1 MRLRIRLCSSAALAL
16 ALTSVALDAAH
27 AQAAHTQADDAIAEI
42 IVTATRRPEKLQDV
56 PVAVT
61 VVDGERLARSNLN
74 SLRDIA
80 TIVPTLNFRTAASN
94 KDQALFIRGLGT
106 VSTSPG
112 VEPTVST
119 VVDGVVLARQGQAT
133 LDLLDV
139 DHIEVL
145 RGPQGTLF
153 GKNASGGVVNIV
165 TKDPG
170 QDLHAYGEA
179 FYGTG
184 GDERRFKAGLSGPI
198 VAGKLAGSLNL
209 FTGKY
214 DGNVTNVFNGDTVN
228 GYERT
233 GARGKLVYTPNQDL
247 TLRLVADYMA
257 SRDTAPTGVARRTY
271 LTAYP
276 TGVVSN
282 FPAFAA
288 ALGPVVPGDDNRRIN
303 SNLDTHA
310 RDFNSGLSLQ
320 ADWSLAGHTLTSVTA
335 FRRWDN
341 IQFQDQDRLP
351 GVVAGLPQQH
361 DRGDLGFEQL
371 SQEIRLASP
380 KGGLIEYVVGAY
392 FMRATDD
399 ELYRRETT
407 TLTGTTRAVF
417 NGLADYGVTD
427 NNTSLFGEATIN
439 ASDRLRLIAGLR
451 GVRDELSY
459 RFQRVSSSPTP
470 VAGIQTSF
478 VSAGSTDKD
487 GYAARLGAQYDLTG
501 SSMAYVTYSRG
512 YKGPAYNVAFSMLPQ
527 DAGVLKPE
535 TNAAYEVGLKSR
547 LFDGRLQANL
557 AGFVTDFSNYQ
568 VNFYDLY
575 NGSPVTRLINAGKV
589 STRGIEADL
598 AAKPVRGLTLT
609 GAAAYIHARI
619 DDFKCPT
626 GTAAS
631 CQVNGKPLP
640 FSPDWK
646 LNARADYRLP
656 LESAFVVEL
665 TTEYSWRSKTQYSIN
680 QTPDTVQDAYGIW
693 NAGVTVT
700 APGDW
705 RFTVLVKNLA
715 NTHYSSMMSTFGS
728 GVVRF
733 APRDDRRYFGFG
745 LRKDF

>member
-1 MRLRIRLCSSAALAL
+1 MRLRTRLCSSAALAIT
-16 ALTSVALDAAH
+16 LTSGAFAAH
-27 AQAAHTQADDAIAEI
+27 AQTDGTVAEV
-42 IVTATRRPEKLQDV
+42 IVTATRRPEKLQNV

-61 VVDGERLARSNLN
+61 VVDGDRAARSNLN
-74 SLRDIA
+74 TLRDIA

-119 VVDGVVLARQGQAT
+119 VIDGVVLARQGQAT

-139 DHIEVL
+139 ERIEVL

-170 QDLHAYGEA
+170 QTARGYAEA

-184 GDERRFKAGLSGPI
+184 GDERRFKAGLSGPL
-198 VAGKLAGSLNL
+198 VASKLAGSLGV
-209 FTGKY
+209 FAGQY
-214 DGNVTNVFNGDTVN
+214 DGNVTNVFNGDKVN
-228 GYERT
+228 GYQRA
-233 GARGKLVYTPNQDL
+233 GARGKLIYTPTEDL
-247 TLRLVADYMA
+247 TLRLVVDYMA
-257 SRDTAPTGVARRTY
+257 ARDTAPTGVVRRTF

-276 TGVVSN
+276 TGAVTT
-282 FPAFAA
+282 FPVFAA
-288 ALGPVVPGDDNRRIN
+288 ALSPVIPGDDNRQIN

-310 RDFNSGLSLQ
+310 RDFNSGASLQ
-320 ADWSLAGHTLTSVTA
+320 ADWRLGEHTVTSVSA

-341 IQFQDQDRLP
+341 IQFQDQDRLA
-351 GVVAGLPQQH
+351 GAAVGLPQQH

-380 KGGLIEYVVGAY
+380 KGGLVEYVVGAY

-399 ELYRRETT
+399 EIYRRETT
-407 TLTGTTRAVF
+407 TATATARSVF
-417 NGLADYGVTD
+417 NGLADYGVT
-427 NNTSLFGEATIN
+427 NNNYSVFGEATLN
-439 ASDRLRLIAGLR
+439 ASSRLRLIAGLR
-451 GVRDELSY
+451 EVRDELRY

-470 VAGIQTSF
+470 VTGIQTSF
-478 VSAGSTDKD
+478 ASAGSVDKT
-487 GYAARLGAQYDLTG
+487 GYAARLGAQYALAG
-501 SSMAYVTYSRG
+501 ASMAYVTYSRG

-527 DAGVLKPE
+527 DTGALNPE
-535 TNAAYEVGLKSR
+535 TNDAYEAGLKSR
-547 LFDGRLQANL
+547 LLGGRLQANL
-557 AGFVTDFSNYQ
+557 AGFLTNFSNYQ
-568 VNFYDLY
+568 VNFYDIY

-589 STRGIEADL
+589 STRGVEADL
-598 AAKPVRGLTLT
+598 AAKPAKDLSLSLT
-609 GAAAYIHARI
+609 AAYIHARI
-619 DDFKCPT
+619 DDFKCPV

-646 LNARADYRLP
+646 LNARAEYRLP
-656 LESAFVVEL
+656 LEGAFAVDL
-665 TTEYSWRSKTQYSIN
+665 TTEYSWQSKTQYSIN

-705 RFTVLVKNLA
+705 RFTVLAKNIA
-715 NTHYSSMMSTFGS
+715 DTPYSSMMSTFGS

-733 APRDDRRYFGFG
+733 VPRDDHRYFGFD